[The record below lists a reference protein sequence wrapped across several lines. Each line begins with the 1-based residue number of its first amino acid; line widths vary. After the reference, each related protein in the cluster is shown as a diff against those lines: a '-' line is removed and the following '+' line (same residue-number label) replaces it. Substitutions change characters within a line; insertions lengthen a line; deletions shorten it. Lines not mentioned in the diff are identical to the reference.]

1 MEQENKRQKRPPEV
15 APELMTAQQAADF
28 CGMGRS
34 TLFKLISEELFP
46 DGRQMPWGKRWHR
59 DVLRQWLD
67 AQWQAAEAQ
76 KAGKS
81 RHVA

>member
-1 MEQENKRQKRPPEV
+1 MGQENKRQKRSPEV

-67 AQWQAAEAQ
+67 AQWQAAEAP
-76 KAGKS
+76 KGGKS
-81 RHVA
+81 SRAA